1 MNSYSDAT
9 TQADLPTLWLL
20 PKALYVLQPEA
31 TALLDQVNQRVW
43 ATVDPALL
51 EIIRLRIAWLL
62 GNTAGMRARSSPARI
77 PEQKVA
83 ELPAYA
89 TSPSFSALDRDGVA
103 FAEQF
108 VMDVTGTSQESLDAL
123 RDQLG
128 WDRLR
133 DFVTSVYL
141 VEFTQRL
148 QLVAQALLP
157 AVPDL
162 SDAGRPDQRQGSLR
176 ELLESYQDAVVR
188 STALDPVT
196 TELVRLRCARTHN
209 CRICQTLRLA
219 DAQTAGVDSEMTS
232 KIDFY
237 ETSDLPE
244 SHKIALRI
252 TDAFIIRPD
261 ALSADIV
268 GPARATFSPEQLAE
282 LCLDITKWSTQKIHV
297 ALGTDGADGLPI
309 NEDGV
314 VMFGFQEDG
323 RVAGYWAD
331 PEHPV
336 VVPTGQ
342 GH

>member
-1 MNSYSDAT
+1 MPSES
-9 TQADLPTLWLL
+9 QAVWLL
-20 PKALYVLQPEA
+20 PPALYALEPEA
-31 TALLDQVNQRVW
+31 TRLLDQVNEQVW

-62 GNTAGMRARSSPARI
+62 GNTAGMRTRSGLARV

-83 ELPAYA
+83 ELSAYA
-89 TSPSFSALDRDGVA
+89 TSPLFTALDRDGIA

-108 VMDVTGTSQESLDAL
+108 VIDVSGTSQESLDAL
-123 RDQLG
+123 RGHLG
-128 WDRLR
+128 ADHLR

-148 QLVAQALLP
+148 QQVAPDLLP
-157 AVPDL
+157 SVL
-162 SDAGRPDQRQGSLR
+162 ERPNAARPEPPPAALR
-176 ELLESYQDAVVR
+176 EMLGSYQDAVVR

-219 DAQTAGVDSEMTS
+219 DAQAAGVDSEMTS

-237 ETSDLPE
+237 ETSDLAEP
-244 SHKIALRI
+244 HKLALRI
-252 TDAFIIRPD
+252 TDAFILRPD
-261 ALSADIV
+261 ALSEDIV
-268 GPARATFSPEQLAE
+268 GPARATFSPQQLAE

-297 ALGTDGADGLPI
+297 ALGTDGTDGLPV

-314 VMFGFQEDG
+314 VLFGFQDDG
-323 RVAGYWAD
+323 RVAGYWA
-331 PEHPV
+331 
-336 VVPTGQ
+336 GRRS
-342 GH
+342 

>member
-1 MNSYSDAT
+1 MPSES
-9 TQADLPTLWLL
+9 QAVWLL
-20 PKALYVLQPEA
+20 PPALYALEPEA
-31 TALLDQVNQRVW
+31 TRLLDQVNEQVW

-62 GNTAGMRARSSPARI
+62 GNTAGMRTRSGLARV

-83 ELPAYA
+83 ELSAYA
-89 TSPSFSALDRDGVA
+89 TSPLFTALDRDGIA

-108 VMDVTGTSQESLDAL
+108 VIDVSGTSQESLDAL
-123 RDQLG
+123 RGHLG
-128 WDRLR
+128 ADHLR

-148 QLVAQALLP
+148 QQVAPDLLP
-157 AVPDL
+157 SVL
-162 SDAGRPDQRQGSLR
+162 ERPNAARPEPPSASLR
-176 ELLESYQDAVVR
+176 EMLGSYQDAVVR

-219 DAQTAGVDSEMTS
+219 DAQAAGVDSEMTS

-237 ETSDLPE
+237 ETSDLAEP
-244 SHKIALRI
+244 HKLALRI
-252 TDAFIIRPD
+252 TDAFILRPD
-261 ALSADIV
+261 ALSEDIV
-268 GPARATFSPEQLAE
+268 GPARATFSPQQLAE

-297 ALGTDGADGLPI
+297 ALGTDGTDGLPV

-314 VMFGFQEDG
+314 VLFGFQDDG
-323 RVAGYWAD
+323 RVAGYWA
-331 PEHPV
+331 
-336 VVPTGQ
+336 GRRS
-342 GH
+342 

>member
-1 MNSYSDAT
+1 MNSYSDVAMQSES
-9 TQADLPTLWLL
+9 QAVWLL
-20 PKALYVLQPEA
+20 PPALYALEPEA
-31 TALLDQVNQRVW
+31 TRLLDQVNEQVW

-62 GNTAGMRARSSPARI
+62 GNTAGMRTRSRLARV

-83 ELPAYA
+83 ELSAYA
-89 TSPSFSALDRDGVA
+89 TSPLFTALDRDGIA

-108 VMDVTGTSQESLDAL
+108 VIDVSGTSQESLDAL
-123 RDQLG
+123 RGHLG
-128 WDRLR
+128 ADHLR

-148 QLVAQALLP
+148 QQVAPDLLP
-157 AVPDL
+157 SVL
-162 SDAGRPDQRQGSLR
+162 ERPNAARPEPPPAALR
-176 ELLESYQDAVVR
+176 EMLGSYQDAVVR

-219 DAQTAGVDSEMTS
+219 DAQAAGVDSEMTS

-237 ETSDLPE
+237 ETSDLAEP
-244 SHKIALRI
+244 HKLALRI
-252 TDAFIIRPD
+252 TDAFILRPD
-261 ALSADIV
+261 ALSEDIV
-268 GPARATFSPEQLAE
+268 GPARAAFSPQQLAE

-297 ALGTDGADGLPI
+297 ALGTDGTDGLPV

-314 VMFGFQEDG
+314 VLFGFQDDG
-323 RVAGYWAD
+323 RVAGYWA
-331 PEHPV
+331 
-336 VVPTGQ
+336 GRRS
-342 GH
+342 

>member
-1 MNSYSDAT
+1 MQSES
-9 TQADLPTLWLL
+9 QAVWLL
-20 PKALYVLQPEA
+20 PPAMYALEPEA
-31 TALLDQVNQRVW
+31 TALLDQINEQVW

-62 GNTAGMRARSSPARI
+62 GNTAGMRTRSGLARV

-89 TSPSFSALDRDGVA
+89 TSPLFTALDRDGIA

-108 VMDVTGTSQESLDAL
+108 VIDVSGTSQESLDAL
-123 RDQLG
+123 RGHLG
-128 WDRLR
+128 ADHLR

-148 QLVAQALLP
+148 QQVAPDLLP
-157 AVPDL
+157 SVL
-162 SDAGRPDQRQGSLR
+162 ERPNAARPEPPPAALR
-176 ELLESYQDAVVR
+176 EMLGSYQDAVVR

-219 DAQTAGVDSEMTS
+219 DAQAAGVDSEMTS

-237 ETSDLPE
+237 ETSDLAEP
-244 SHKIALRI
+244 HKLALRI
-252 TDAFIIRPD
+252 TDAFILRPD
-261 ALSADIV
+261 VLSEDIV
-268 GPARATFSPEQLAE
+268 GPARATFSPQQLAE

-297 ALGTDGADGLPI
+297 ALGTDGTDGLPV

-314 VMFGFQEDG
+314 VLFGFQDDG
-323 RVAGYWAD
+323 RVAGYWA
-331 PEHPV
+331 
-336 VVPTGQ
+336 GRRS
-342 GH
+342 

>member
-1 MNSYSDAT
+1 MPSES
-9 TQADLPTLWLL
+9 QAVWLL
-20 PKALYVLQPEA
+20 PPALYALEPEA
-31 TALLDQVNQRVW
+31 TRLLDQVNEQVW

-62 GNTAGMRARSSPARI
+62 GNIAGMRTRSGLARV

-83 ELPAYA
+83 ELSAYA
-89 TSPSFSALDRDGVA
+89 TSPLFTALDRDGIA

-108 VMDVTGTSQESLDAL
+108 VIDVSGTSQESLDAL
-123 RDQLG
+123 RGHLG
-128 WDRLR
+128 ADHLR

-148 QLVAQALLP
+148 QQVAPDLLP
-157 AVPDL
+157 SVL
-162 SDAGRPDQRQGSLR
+162 ERPNAARPEPPPAALR
-176 ELLESYQDAVVR
+176 EMLGSYQDAVVR

-219 DAQTAGVDSEMTS
+219 DAQAAGVDSEMTS

-237 ETSDLPE
+237 ETSDLAEP
-244 SHKIALRI
+244 HKLALRI
-252 TDAFIIRPD
+252 TDAFILRPD
-261 ALSADIV
+261 VLSEDIV
-268 GPARATFSPEQLAE
+268 GPARAAFSPQQLAE

-297 ALGTDGADGLPI
+297 ALGTDGTDGLPV

-314 VMFGFQEDG
+314 VLFGFQDDG
-323 RVAGYWAD
+323 RVAGYWA
-331 PEHPV
+331 
-336 VVPTGQ
+336 GRRS
-342 GH
+342 

>member
-1 MNSYSDAT
+1 MNSYSDVAMPSES
-9 TQADLPTLWLL
+9 QAVWLL
-20 PKALYVLQPEA
+20 PPALYALEPEA
-31 TALLDQVNQRVW
+31 TRLLDQVNEQVW

-62 GNTAGMRARSSPARI
+62 GNTAGMRTRSRLARV

-89 TSPSFSALDRDGVA
+89 TSPLFTALDRDGIA

-108 VMDVTGTSQESLDAL
+108 VIDVSGTSQESLDAL
-123 RDQLG
+123 RGHMGPDH
-128 WDRLR
+128 LR

-148 QLVAQALLP
+148 QQVAPDLLP
-157 AVPDL
+157 SVL
-162 SDAGRPDQRQGSLR
+162 ERPNAARPEPPPAALR
-176 ELLESYQDAVVR
+176 EMLGSYQDAVVR

-219 DAQTAGVDSEMTS
+219 DAQAAGVDSEMTS

-237 ETSDLPE
+237 ETSDLAEP
-244 SHKIALRI
+244 HKLALRI
-252 TDAFIIRPD
+252 TDAFILRPD
-261 ALSADIV
+261 ALSEDIV
-268 GPARATFSPEQLAE
+268 GPARATFSPQQLAE

-297 ALGTDGADGLPI
+297 ALGTDGTDGLPV

-314 VMFGFQEDG
+314 VFFGFQNDG
-323 RVAGYWAD
+323 RVAGYWA
-331 PEHPV
+331 
-336 VVPTGQ
+336 GRRS
-342 GH
+342 